1 MRRRTFLLRS
11 AGLAA
16 SWCPAT
22 RFAPAQTWSPK
33 VLEFVRGRQE
43 QEYNHLADLL
53 GLGTAKN
60 SYNKIA
66 NRPMPSDLKQEYGS
80 APLPTP
86 FEDPYMYP
94 IMTKTFEGLSQE
106 NNALSRPALPH
117 PFLATLPSGDVNA
130 GTEEVHETKTPVVF
144 FEQGLFSF
152 FYDMAK
158 LMAWAAPPLTDRQL
172 TDDAA
177 LAAIGNSYTI
187 PPQGAEYFAA
197 TLSAYA
203 LSGSPVAEST
213 PIPEPRLNI
222 GLSKSL
228 LNHMVRFVMLHE
240 LAHVQAQDYEN
251 PRQTPEREY
260 NADEAAVSL
269 VTTLAGKYHGSWAL
283 GYWGCDLAL
292 VALNFLYRSVA
303 LLTYGGKKLN
313 WVSPTHPDPLS
324 RRAKLRG
331 MWRNPFSPEAGV
343 AAAGMVTRMTEKL
356 LQILWE
362 DTDWILL
369 LRYQQGLRASP
380 RWRKTAK
387 SFAARDA

>member
-11 AGLAA
+11 AGLTA

-22 RFAPAQTWSPK
+22 RFALAQTWSPK
-33 VLEFVRGRQE
+33 VLEFVQGRQE

-53 GLGTAKN
+53 GLGTAKDT
-60 SYNKIA
+60 YNKVA
-66 NRPMPSDLKQEYGS
+66 NRPMPAELKQVYGS
-80 APLPTP
+80 ASLPTP

-94 IMTKTFEGLSQE
+94 IMTKTFAALSQE
-106 NNALSRPALPH
+106 NSALGRPALPH
-117 PFLATLPSGDVNA
+117 PFFATLPSGDVNA

-177 LAAIGNSYTI
+177 LAAIRNSYTI
-187 PPQGAEYFAA
+187 PFQGAEYFAA

-213 PIPEPRLNI
+213 PIPEPKQNI
-222 GLSKSL
+222 GLSISL
-228 LNHMVRFVMLHE
+228 LNQMVRFVMLHE
-240 LAHVQAQDYEN
+240 LAHVQARDYAN
-251 PRQTPEREY
+251 PRQTPELEY
-260 NADEAAVSL
+260 DADETAVSL
-269 VTTLAGKYHGSWAL
+269 VTTLAGNQGSWAL

-292 VALNFLYRSVA
+292 VALNFLYRSIA
-303 LLTYGGKKLN
+303 LLTYGGKKLT

-331 MWRNPFSPEAGV
+331 MWRNQFSPEAGV

-369 LRYQQGLRASP
+369 LRYQQGERASP

-387 SFAARDA
+387 SFNATAA